1 MSPFRG
7 ATRGVQAVLAL
18 WLGALLF
25 CLTASPA
32 DAAVSDFD
40 FSAAT
45 ASVSTPQAG
54 DHPDLFTGFR
64 FNGDPAH
71 PDGLER
77 PYPWGRVRDVSTEL
91 PAGLTG
97 NPQAFPVCRA
107 DVFANVLQA
116 VVDPSTEQCPTDSQV
131 GIARVGLWN
140 FNFAPPDGFLAEPL
154 YNLES
159 PGGDVVARLGFYGYL
174 YPIFIDI
181 RLDPERDNALTA
193 TVVNAPSQEPV
204 TGTDIAVWGVPGA
217 VSHNEERFNPL
228 EAVLCSGPCNGPV
241 PSGLGQVAFMTNPT
255 SCGPAQVRFAASN
268 YEGFSANPRSV
279 ALPDISG
286 CDHVPFEPAMS
297 LAPTSRGADSASGM
311 DVDLTVPQPGL
322 EAPNLLASAHLK
334 RAVVTLPRGVT
345 LNPSAA
351 DGLGGCSEAQVGL
364 VSTGPPR
371 FNAADPSCPES
382 SKVGTAKITTP
393 VLADPLEG
401 SLYVARQ
408 GENPFGSFLAGY
420 LVAKGK
426 GVMVKV
432 AGRFDL
438 DPDTGQITAVFDDN
452 PQQPFSDLQLHFKG
466 GARGV
471 LITPS
476 TCGAYRT
483 HYELTPWSGTA
494 PVSGDSPFS
503 IDQGCDAG
511 GFSPGLNA
519 GAANP
524 VAGSHS
530 PFIASVSREDGEQNV
545 AGIEISPPRGE
556 LAKLAGVPV
565 CPPAQAASGACPAAS
580 RIGSASVAVGA
591 GTLPLWIP
599 QPGRSPT
606 AVYLGGPYKAAPYS
620 LIVDVPA
627 QAGPFDLGNVVTRA
641 GIHVDPETTRV
652 TVKSDPLPQ
661 ILEGVPVGY
670 RRVHVE
676 LDRPGFALNPTSCR
690 TMTVDSQITS
700 SLGATARP
708 GSRFQLGGC
717 GDLGFGPKL
726 SLVLTGRTNRG
737 AHPAL
742 RALLTMPGHGA
753 NIARAR
759 VALPHSEFLDQAHIK
774 TICTRVQFGA
784 EECPAGSVYG
794 HARAI
799 TPLLDEPLEG
809 NVYLRSSSHELPD
822 LVADLRG
829 RIHVVLDGRID
840 SINGGIRTTFASV
853 PDAPVSRFV
862 LMMKG
867 GGKGLL
873 VNSTNVCRRTHRA
886 RAQFTGQ
893 NGKTDDFAP
902 VLRSGCGGGQ
912 RPRSAASVTGSGS
925 ASRRGGRTRPSG

>member
-1 MSPFRG
+1 MP
-7 ATRGVQAVLAL
+7 AVLAL
-18 WLGALLF
+18 WLCALLLCF
-25 CLTASPA
+25 GPPPA
-32 DAAVSDFD
+32 GATVSDFD
-40 FSAAT
+40 FSAAS
-45 ASVSTPQAG
+45 ASISTPQAG

-71 PDGLER
+71 LDGLER

-91 PAGLTG
+91 PAGLSG

-116 VVDPSTEQCPTDSQV
+116 VADPSTEQCPTDSQV

-181 RLDPERDNALTA
+181 RLDPARDNALTA

-217 VSHNEERFNPL
+217 ASHNEERFNPL
-228 EAVLCSGPCNGPV
+228 EAVLCSGPCSGPV
-241 PSGLGQVAFMTNPT
+241 PSGLGQGPFMTNPT

-268 YEGFSANPRSV
+268 YEGFSATPRSV
-279 ALPDISG
+279 ALPDLSG
-286 CDHVPFEPAMS
+286 CDHVPFEPTMS
-297 LAPTSRGADSASGM
+297 LAPTSNATDSASGV
-311 DVDLTVPQPGL
+311 DVDLSMPQPGL
-322 EAPNLLASAHLK
+322 EVPNLLASAHLRK
-334 RAVVTLPRGVT
+334 AVVTLPRGVT

-351 DGLGGCSEAQVGL
+351 DGLGSCSEVQIGL
-364 VSTGPPR
+364 VSKSPLR

-401 SLYVARQ
+401 SLYLARQ

-426 GVMVKV
+426 GVIVKV

-471 LITPS
+471 LVTPS
-476 TCGAYRT
+476 ACGTYRI
-483 HYELTPWSGTA
+483 HYELTPWSGTS

-511 GFSPGLNA
+511 GFNPGLNA

-524 VAGSHS
+524 VSGSHS
-530 PFIASVSREDGEQNV
+530 PFVAGVSREDGEQNV
-545 AGIEISPPRGE
+545 AGVDISPPPGE

-565 CPPAQAASGACPAAS
+565 CPAAQAVSGACPAGS

-591 GTLPLWIP
+591 GSLPLWIP

-606 AVYLGGPYKAAPYS
+606 AVYLAGPYKTAPYS
-620 LIVDVPA
+620 LVVEVPA

-641 GIHVDPETTRV
+641 GIYVDPETTRV

-661 ILEGVPVGY
+661 VLEGVPIGY
-670 RRVHVE
+670 RRIHVG
-676 LDRPGFALNPTSCR
+676 LDRPGFTLNPTNCKA
-690 TMTVDSQITS
+690 MAVDSRITS

-708 GSRFQLGGC
+708 SSRFQLGGC

-726 SLVLTGRTNRG
+726 GLSLTGKTRRG

-742 RALLTMPGHGA
+742 RAVLRMPKGDA
-753 NIARAR
+753 NIKQAR
-759 VALPHSEFLDQAHIK
+759 VALPHSEFLDQAHIN
-774 TICTRVQFGA
+774 TVCTRVQFA
-784 EECPAGSVYG
+784 AAECPAGAIYG
-794 HARAI
+794 HARAV
-799 TPLLDEPLEG
+799 TPLLDDPLEG
-809 NVYLRSSSHELPD
+809 PVYLRSSSHRLPD

-829 RIHVVLDGRID
+829 QIHVVLDGRID
-840 SINGGIRTTFASV
+840 SVRGGIRTTFERV
-853 PDAPVSRFV
+853 PDAPVSKFV
-862 LMMKG
+862 LTMKG
-867 GGKGLL
+867 GAKGLL
-873 VNSTNVCRRTHRA
+873 VNSTSLCHGTDRA
-886 RAQFTGQ
+886 TVRFVGQ
-893 NGKTDDFAP
+893 NGKVRDLAP
-902 VLRSGCGGGQ
+902 PLKGDCAG
-912 RPRSAASVTGSGS
+912 
-925 ASRRGGRTRPSG
+925 